1 MATASAST
9 FQDLSADAVSQLHFK
24 LCTIIHLVLKQSV
37 AADVAAA
44 NVPIMG
50 RVKRDLGAVIGG
62 LVDTLITVNADTT
75 KRNAIVNCPMSSI
88 HILLLMIYSH
98 L

>member
-1 MATASAST
+1 MATAPAST
-9 FQDLSADAVSQLHFK
+9 FQDLSADAVSQSHSELYI
-24 LCTIIHLVLKQSV
+24 IIHVPRQSI
-37 AADVAAA
+37 AAAVAAA
-44 NVPIMG
+44 NVPIVG

-75 KRNAIVNCPMSSI
+75 KRNAIVSYLMSSI
-88 HILLLMIYSH
+88 HILMLMIHSH